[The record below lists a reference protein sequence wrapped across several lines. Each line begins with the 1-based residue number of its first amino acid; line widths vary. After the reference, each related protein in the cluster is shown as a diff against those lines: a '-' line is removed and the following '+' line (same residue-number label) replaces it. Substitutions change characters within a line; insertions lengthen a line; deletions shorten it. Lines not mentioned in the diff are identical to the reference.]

1 MQCSYITTRK
11 LINTNKNTEEICL
24 TDITDDSIPSVYT
37 EGITVGNK
45 IIKIKQKKND
55 DVMILS
61 TELPPE

>member
-37 EGITVGNK
+37 KGITVGNK